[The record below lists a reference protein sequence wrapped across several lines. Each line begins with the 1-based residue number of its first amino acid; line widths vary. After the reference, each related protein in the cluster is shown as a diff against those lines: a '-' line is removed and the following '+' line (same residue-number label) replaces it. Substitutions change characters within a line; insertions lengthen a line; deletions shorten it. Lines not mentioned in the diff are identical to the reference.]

1 MYAVIRVKGAINAS
15 REVRDTLK
23 MLNIPYINNCAIIP
37 DTKSYQ
43 GMLHK
48 VKDYIT
54 WGEIEKEAFETLLKK
69 EGKKGGADEIMEGKT
84 QVRDV
89 LHLPIR
95 LHPPL
100 KGYKSLKKP
109 YAMGGSLGYRGKAIN
124 ELIGRML

>member
-1 MYAVIRVKGAINAS
+1 MYAVIRVKGTINAGK
-15 REVRDTLK
+15 EVRDTLK
-23 MLNIPYINNCAIIP
+23 MLNLPYINNCAIIP
-37 DTKSYQ
+37 DTKSYK

-48 VKDYIT
+48 VKDYVT
-54 WGEIEKEAFETLLKK
+54 WGEIDKEAFEALLKK
-69 EGKKGGADEIMEGKT
+69 EGKKGGAEKMMEGKT

-89 LHLPIR
+89 LHLPLR

-109 YAMGGSLGYRGKAIN
+109 YTMGGSLGYRGKAIN